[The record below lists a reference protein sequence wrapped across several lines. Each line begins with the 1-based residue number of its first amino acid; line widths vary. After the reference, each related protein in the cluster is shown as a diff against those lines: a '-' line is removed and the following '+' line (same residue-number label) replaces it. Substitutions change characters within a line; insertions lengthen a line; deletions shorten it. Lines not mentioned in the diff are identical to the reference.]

1 MSIEKQAGREL
12 GLTVHSVLS
21 GIKPEHYHEADGM
34 TDVYYES
41 FKKKAHK
48 PVMQFVAKLFDQFGE
63 GQTKVA
69 RHLKALSLF
78 PREHSAHTKRASDEV
93 FEVIRS
99 EYGVDKF
106 LKNAN
111 LAAGVAGASS
121 DALLWAAGLSSALV
135 GAGGGAGLWH
145 MNRESSEEDAELEA
159 KRKKIQQYKS
169 LTEELKATA
178 KRKQGLV

>member
-1 MSIEKQAGREL
+1 MSIEKQAGKEL
-12 GLTVHSVLS
+12 GIAVHSVLS
-21 GIKPEHYHEADGM
+21 GVMPEHLHETDGM
-34 TDVYYES
+34 TDVFYES

-48 PVMQFVAKLFDQFGE
+48 PVMQFVVRLFEQFGE

-69 RHLKALSLF
+69 RHMKALSLF
-78 PREHSAHTKRASDEV
+78 PRDYNKHTKRASDDV
-93 FEVIRS
+93 FEVIRK
-99 EYGVDKF
+99 EYGVNNF
-106 LKNAN
+106 LKNAS

-159 KRKKIQQYKS
+159 KRKKIQQYKA
-169 LTEELKATA
+169 LTAELKATA
-178 KRKQGLV
+178 KRNQGLV